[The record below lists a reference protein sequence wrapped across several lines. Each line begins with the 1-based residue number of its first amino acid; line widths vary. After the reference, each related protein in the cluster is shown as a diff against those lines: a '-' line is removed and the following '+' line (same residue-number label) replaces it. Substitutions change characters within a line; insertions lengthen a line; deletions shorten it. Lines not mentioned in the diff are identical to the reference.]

1 MEITPAV
8 MADNSIRLDLTLE
21 DSRFGATAG
30 EVLLTKQRNAATTS
44 MIVGSGQTIMIGGL
58 NSRYRISEKSGFP
71 WLRNIPILNALNGEQ
86 GALETRTELVVYVT
100 PYIWILGMDM
110 PIPLHGTPKS
120 EISDWLSIE
129 RGGYLEK

>member
-8 MADNSIRLDLTLE
+8 MADDSIRIDLTLE

-30 EVLLTKQRNAATTS
+30 EVLLTKQRNSASTS

-58 NSRYRISEKSGFP
+58 NSHYRISEKEGIP
-71 WLRNIPILNALNGEQ
+71 WLRHVPVLNAFAGKQ

-100 PYIWILGMDM
+100 PYIWIPGMD
-110 PIPLHGTPKS
+110 IPLPLQGTPDPD
-120 EISDWLSIE
+120 ISRLLSVE
-129 RGGYLEK
+129 KGGHLD